1 MEGSSYR
8 ESTVYR
14 NYIRVSKII
23 ALTLRQVF
31 FLIIPLNFNTMI

>member
-23 ALTLRQVF
+23 ALKGKV
-31 FLIIPLNFNTMI
+31 FLIIPLNFNIMI

>member
-23 ALTLRQVF
+23 ALKGKF
-31 FLIIPLNFNTMI
+31 FF